1 MTYIGK
7 LAEVEGADPTAG
19 AAVWRYVTTDHLGSV
34 RALRNESRTALAQ
47 YEYEPYGGAFQF
59 SGPTP
64 DLGFTGHR
72 WDAEAGMYYAPF
84 RMYDPE

>member
-7 LAEVEGADPTAG
+7 LAEV
-19 AAVWRYVTTDHLGSV
+19 
-34 RALRNESRTALAQ
+34 
-47 YEYEPYGGAFQF
+47 EYEPYGGAFQF

-72 WDAEAGMYYAPF
+72 WDAEAGMYYSPY